1 MKSTYIKP
9 QFKDNTNPR
18 IGLVALSTDFSI
30 ERDFNSIFLNLP
42 IDLFVNRL
50 PFYNPL
56 TDKNLV
62 KMTEKLTEVTENILP
77 NQTLDAV
84 AYGCTSGTI
93 VAGIDQIINKIQSAK
108 PKCKVITPITSAVNA
123 LKHLNL
129 KKISVFTP
137 YPQAINE
144 KVINYF
150 KNEGFV
156 IQSFASFN
164 LESDLDIGKIDPQY
178 LLEVLTKIDTSD
190 AEALFISCTAL
201 PVFEIIQ
208 ELENKIKKIVLS
220 SNQALIWDSIRSVG
234 YNSSIEGY
242 GKLLRKN

>member
-9 QFKDNTNPR
+9 QFKDNINPR

-56 TDKNLV
+56 TNKNLV

-77 NQTLDAV
+77 NQTLDTV

-108 PKCKVITPITSAVNA
+108 PNCKVTTPITSAVNA

-137 YPQAINE
+137 YPQPINE

-150 KNEGFV
+150 KNEGFD
-156 IQSFASFN
+156 IQTFASFN
-164 LESDLDIGKIDPQY
+164 LESDLDIGKIDPKY
-178 LLEVLTKIDTSD
+178 LLEALTKMDTID

-201 PVFEIIQ
+201 PALEIIQ
-208 ELENKIKKIVLS
+208 ELENRIKKIVLS
-220 SNQALIWDSIRSVG
+220 SNQALIWDSIRSAG

>member
-1 MKSTYIKP
+1 MKSTIIKAK
-9 QFKDNTNPR
+9 FRDNTNSK
-18 IGLVALSTDFSI
+18 IGLIALSTDFSI
-30 ERDFNSIFLNLP
+30 EKDFNSALFNLP
-42 IDLFVNRL
+42 INLFVNRL
-50 PFYNPL
+50 PFFNPL
-56 TDKNLV
+56 THENLI
-62 KMTEKLTEVTENILP
+62 KMTEKLTEVTKNILP
-77 NQTLDAV
+77 NQTLDVV

-93 VAGIDQIINKIQSAK
+93 AAGIDQIINKIQSAK
-108 PKCKVITPITSAVNA
+108 PNCKVITPITSAVKA
-123 LKHLNL
+123 LKHLSL

-137 YPQAINE
+137 YPRAINE

-150 KNEGFV
+150 KNEGFA

-164 LESDLDIGKIDPQY
+164 LESDLDIGKIDPKY
-178 LLEVLTKIDTSD
+178 LLEALTKMDTID

-201 PVFEIIQ
+201 PALEIIQ
-208 ELENKIKKIVLS
+208 ELENRIKKIVLS

>member
-1 MKSTYIKP
+1 MKSTSIKP
-9 QFKDNTNPR
+9 KFRDNINSR

-30 ERDFNSIFLNLP
+30 EKDFNSIFLNLP

-56 TDKNLV
+56 TDKNLI

-77 NQTLDAV
+77 NQTLDTV

-93 VAGIDQIINKIQSAK
+93 AAGVDEITNKIQSAK
-108 PKCKVITPITSAVNA
+108 PNCKVTTPITSAVNA

-137 YPQAINE
+137 YPQPINE

-150 KNEGFV
+150 KNEGFD

-164 LESDLDIGKIDPQY
+164 LESDLDIGKIDPKY
-178 LLEVLTKIDTSD
+178 LLEVLTKMDTVD

-201 PVFEIIQ
+201 PAFEIIQ

-220 SNQALIWDSIRSVG
+220 SNQVLIWDSIRSVG
-234 YNSSIEGY
+234 CNTSIEGY

>member
-93 VAGIDQIINKIQSAK
+93 VAGVDQIINKIQSAK
-108 PKCKVITPITSAVNA
+108 PNCKVITPITSAVNA

-150 KNEGFV
+150 KNEGFD

-164 LESDLDIGKIDPQY
+164 LESDLDIGKIDPKY
-178 LLEVLTKIDTSD
+178 LLEVLTKMDTVD

-201 PVFEIIQ
+201 PAFEIIQ

-220 SNQALIWDSIRSVG
+220 SNQTLIWDSIRSVG
-234 YNSSIEGY
+234 HNSSIEGY

>member
-56 TDKNLV
+56 TYENLV

-77 NQTLDAV
+77 NQTLDTV

-93 VAGIDQIINKIQSAK
+93 AVGIDKITDKIQLAK
-108 PKCKVITPITSAVNA
+108 PNCKVTTPITSAVNA
-123 LKHLNL
+123 LKQLSL
-129 KKISVFTP
+129 RKISVFTP
-137 YPQAINE
+137 YPQPINE

-150 KNEGFV
+150 ENEGFD

-164 LESDLDIGKIDPQY
+164 LESDLDIGKIDPKY
-178 LLEVLTKIDTSD
+178 LLETLSKMDMVN

-201 PVFEIIQ
+201 PAFEIIQ

-220 SNQALIWDSIRSVG
+220 SNQVLIWDSIRSVG
-234 YNSSIEGY
+234 YKNSVTGY
-242 GKLLRKN
+242 GQLFRN

>member
-1 MKSTYIKP
+1 MKFISIKP
-9 QFKDNTNPR
+9 KFRDNTNSK

-30 ERDFNSIFLNLP
+30 EKDFNSIFINLP

-56 TDKNLV
+56 TDKNLI
-62 KMTEKLTEVTENILP
+62 KMTERLTEVTENILP
-77 NQTLDAV
+77 NQTLDTV

-93 VAGIDQIINKIQSAK
+93 AAGINKITDKIRLAK
-108 PKCKVITPITSAVNA
+108 PNCKVTTPITSAVNA
-123 LKHLNL
+123 LKHFNL
-129 KKISVFTP
+129 KKISIFTP
-137 YPQAINE
+137 YPQPINE

-150 KNEGFV
+150 KNESFD

-164 LESDLDIGKIDPQY
+164 LESDLEIGKIDPKY
-178 LLEVLTKIDTSD
+178 LLETLSKMDMVN

-201 PVFEIIQ
+201 PAFEIIQ
-208 ELENKIKKIVLS
+208 ELENKTKKIVLS
-220 SNQALIWDSIRSVG
+220 SNQVLIWDSIRSVG
-234 YNSSIEGY
+234 YTSPIEGY

>member
-1 MKSTYIKP
+1 MRPTIIKAK
-9 QFKDNTNPR
+9 FKDNTNSK

-30 ERDFNSIFLNLP
+30 EKDFNSVLSNLP
-42 IDLFVNRL
+42 INLFVNRL
-50 PFYNPL
+50 PFFNPL
-56 TDKNLV
+56 THENLI
-62 KMTEKLTEVTENILP
+62 KMTEKLTEVTKNILP
-77 NQTLDAV
+77 NQTLDVV

-93 VAGIDQIINKIQSAK
+93 AAGIDQIINKIQSAK
-108 PKCKVITPITSAVNA
+108 PNCKVITPITSAVKA

-150 KNEGFV
+150 KNEGFA

-164 LESDLDIGKIDPQY
+164 LESDLDIGKIDPKY
-178 LLEVLTKIDTSD
+178 LLEALTKMDTID

-201 PVFEIIQ
+201 PALEIIQ
-208 ELENKIKKIVLS
+208 ELENRIKKIVLS

>member
-1 MKSTYIKP
+1 MKSTSIKP
-9 QFKDNTNPR
+9 KFRDNINSR
-18 IGLVALSTDFSI
+18 IGLVALSTDFLI
-30 ERDFNSIFLNLP
+30 EKDFNSIFLNLP

-56 TDKNLV
+56 TDKNLI

-77 NQTLDAV
+77 NQTLDTV

-93 VAGIDQIINKIQSAK
+93 AAGVNEITNKIQSAK
-108 PKCKVITPITSAVNA
+108 PNCKVTTPITSAVNA

-150 KNEGFV
+150 KNEGFD

-164 LESDLDIGKIDPQY
+164 LESDLDIGKIDPKY
-178 LLEVLTKIDTSD
+178 LLEVLTKMDTVD

-201 PVFEIIQ
+201 PAFEIIQ

-220 SNQALIWDSIRSVG
+220 SNQTLIWDSIRSVG
-234 YNSSIEGY
+234 HNSSIEGY

>member
-1 MKSTYIKP
+1 MKSTSIKP
-9 QFKDNTNPR
+9 KFRDNINSR

-30 ERDFNSIFLNLP
+30 EKDFNSIFLNLP

-56 TDKNLV
+56 TDKNLI

-77 NQTLDAV
+77 NQTLDTV

-93 VAGIDQIINKIQSAK
+93 AAGVDEITNKIQSAK
-108 PKCKVITPITSAVNA
+108 PNCKVTTPITSAVNA

-150 KNEGFV
+150 KNEGFD

-164 LESDLDIGKIDPQY
+164 LESDLDIGKIDPKY
-178 LLEVLTKIDTSD
+178 LLEVLTKMDTVD

-201 PVFEIIQ
+201 PAFEIIQ

-220 SNQALIWDSIRSVG
+220 SNQTLIWDSIRSVG

>member
-1 MKSTYIKP
+1 MKSTSIKP
-9 QFKDNTNPR
+9 KFRDNINSR

-30 ERDFNSIFLNLP
+30 EKDFNSIFLNLP

-56 TDKNLV
+56 TDKNLI

-93 VAGIDQIINKIQSAK
+93 VAGVDQIINKIQSAK
-108 PKCKVITPITSAVNA
+108 PNCKVITPITSAVNA

>member
-1 MKSTYIKP
+1 MKSTSIKP
-9 QFKDNTNPR
+9 KFRDNINSR
-18 IGLVALSTDFSI
+18 IGLVALSTDFLI
-30 ERDFNSIFLNLP
+30 EKDFNSIFLNLP

-56 TDKNLV
+56 TDKNLI

-77 NQTLDAV
+77 NQTLDTV

-93 VAGIDQIINKIQSAK
+93 AAGVDEITNKIQSAK
-108 PKCKVITPITSAVNA
+108 PNCKVTTPITSAVNA

-150 KNEGFV
+150 KNEGFD

-164 LESDLDIGKIDPQY
+164 LESDLDIGKIDPKY
-178 LLEVLTKIDTSD
+178 LLEVLTKMDTVD

-201 PVFEIIQ
+201 PAFEIIQ

-220 SNQALIWDSIRSVG
+220 SNQTLIWDSIRSVG
-234 YNSSIEGY
+234 HNSSIEGY

>member
-1 MKSTYIKP
+1 MKSTFIKP
-9 QFKDNTNPR
+9 KFRDNTNSK

-30 ERDFNSIFLNLP
+30 EKDFNSIFLNLP

-56 TDKNLV
+56 TNKNLI
-62 KMTEKLTEVTENILP
+62 KMTERLTEVTENILP
-77 NQTLDAV
+77 NQTLDTV

-93 VAGIDQIINKIQSAK
+93 AVGIDKITDKIRLAK
-108 PKCKVITPITSAVNA
+108 PNCKVTTPITSAVNA
-123 LKHLNL
+123 LKQLSL
-129 KKISVFTP
+129 RKISVFTP
-137 YPQAINE
+137 YPQPINE

-150 KNEGFV
+150 ENEGFD

-164 LESDLDIGKIDPQY
+164 LESDLDIGKIDPKY
-178 LLEVLTKIDTSD
+178 LLETLSKMDMVN

-201 PVFEIIQ
+201 PALEIIQ
-208 ELENKIKKIVLS
+208 KLENKIKKIVLS
-220 SNQALIWDSIRSVG
+220 SNQVLIWDSIRSVG

>member
-56 TDKNLV
+56 TDKNLI

-77 NQTLDAV
+77 NQTLDTV

-93 VAGIDQIINKIQSAK
+93 AAGIDKIINKIQLAK
-108 PKCKVITPITSAVNA
+108 PNCKVTTPITSAVNA
-123 LKHLNL
+123 LKHLSL
-129 KKISVFTP
+129 KKISIFTP
-137 YPQAINE
+137 YPQPINE

-150 KNEGFV
+150 KNEGFDV
-156 IQSFASFN
+156 QSFASFN
-164 LESDLDIGKIDPQY
+164 LESDLDIGKIDPNY
-178 LLEVLTKIDTSD
+178 LLEVLTKMDTVN

-201 PVFEIIQ
+201 PALEIIQ
-208 ELENKIKKIVLS
+208 KLENKIKKIVLS
-220 SNQALIWDSIRSVG
+220 SNQTLIWDSIRSVG
-234 YNSSIEGY
+234 YDSSIEGY

>member
-30 ERDFNSIFLNLP
+30 EKDFNSIFLNLP

-56 TDKNLV
+56 TDKNLI

-93 VAGIDQIINKIQSAK
+93 VAGVDQIINKIQSAK
-108 PKCKVITPITSAVNA
+108 PNCKVTTPITSAVNA

-150 KNEGFV
+150 KNEGFD

-164 LESDLDIGKIDPQY
+164 LESDLDIGKIDPKY
-178 LLEVLTKIDTSD
+178 LLEVLTKMDTVN

-201 PVFEIIQ
+201 PALEIIQ
-208 ELENKIKKIVLS
+208 KLENKIKKIVLS
-220 SNQALIWDSIRSVG
+220 SNQTLIWDSIRSVG
-234 YNSSIEGY
+234 YDSSIEGY
-242 GKLLRKN
+242 GKLLRKI

>member
-1 MKSTYIKP
+1 MRSTIIKAK
-9 QFKDNTNPR
+9 FKDNTNSK

-30 ERDFNSIFLNLP
+30 EKDFNSVLFNLP
-42 IDLFVNRL
+42 INLFVNRL
-50 PFYNPL
+50 PFFNPL
-56 TDKNLV
+56 THENLI
-62 KMTEKLTEVTENILP
+62 KMTEKLTEVTKNILP
-77 NQTLDAV
+77 NQTLDVV

-93 VAGIDQIINKIQSAK
+93 AAGIDQIINKIQSAK
-108 PKCKVITPITSAVNA
+108 PNCKVITPITSAVKA
-123 LKHLNL
+123 LKYLNL

-137 YPQAINE
+137 YPRAINE

-150 KNEGFV
+150 KNEGFA

-164 LESDLDIGKIDPQY
+164 LESDLDIGKIDPKY
-178 LLEVLTKIDTSD
+178 LLEALTKMDTID

-201 PVFEIIQ
+201 PALEIIQ
-208 ELENKIKKIVLS
+208 ELENRIKKIVLS

>member
-77 NQTLDAV
+77 NQTLDTV

-93 VAGIDQIINKIQSAK
+93 AAGIDQIINKIQSAK
-108 PKCKVITPITSAVNA
+108 PNCKVITPITSAVNA

>member
-1 MKSTYIKP
+1 MRSTIIKAK
-9 QFKDNTNPR
+9 FKDNTNSK

-30 ERDFNSIFLNLP
+30 EKDFNSVLFNLP
-42 IDLFVNRL
+42 INLFVNRL
-50 PFYNPL
+50 PFFNPL
-56 TDKNLV
+56 TNENLV
-62 KMTEKLTEVTENILP
+62 KMTEKLTEVTKNILP
-77 NQTLDAV
+77 NQTLDVV

-93 VAGIDQIINKIQSAK
+93 AAGIDQIINKIQSAK
-108 PKCKVITPITSAVNA
+108 PNCKVVTPITSAVKA
-123 LKHLNL
+123 LKHLSL

-137 YPQAINE
+137 YPRAINE

-150 KNEGFV
+150 KNEGFD

-164 LESDLDIGKIDPQY
+164 LESDLDIGKIDPKY
-178 LLEVLTKIDTSD
+178 LLEVLTKMDTVD

-201 PVFEIIQ
+201 PAFEIIQ

-220 SNQALIWDSIRSVG
+220 SNQTLIWDSIRSVG

>member
-1 MKSTYIKP
+1 MKFTSIKP
-9 QFKDNTNPR
+9 KFRDNTHSR
-18 IGLVALSTDFSI
+18 IGLVALSTDFAI
-30 ERDFNSIFLNLP
+30 EKDFNSILLNLP
-42 IDLFVNRL
+42 INLFVNRL

-56 TDKNLV
+56 TDKNLI

-93 VAGIDQIINKIQSAK
+93 AAGIDKIINKIQLAK
-108 PKCKVITPITSAVNA
+108 PNCKVTTPITSAVNA
-123 LKHLNL
+123 LKYLSL

-150 KNEGFV
+150 KNEGFDV
-156 IQSFASFN
+156 QSFASFN
-164 LESDLDIGKIDPQY
+164 MESDLDIGKIDPNY
-178 LLEVLTKIDTSD
+178 LLEVLTKMDTVN

-201 PVFEIIQ
+201 PALEIIQ
-208 ELENKIKKIVLS
+208 KLENKIKKIVLS
-220 SNQALIWDSIRSVG
+220 SNQTLIWDSIRSVG
-234 YNSSIEGY
+234 YDSSIEGY
-242 GKLLRKN
+242 GKLLRKI

>member
-1 MKSTYIKP
+1 MKSTFVKP
-9 QFKDNTNPR
+9 KFRYNINSR
-18 IGLVALSTDFSI
+18 IGLVALSTDFLI
-30 ERDFNSIFLNLP
+30 EKDFNSIFLNLP

-56 TDKNLV
+56 TDKNLI

-77 NQTLDAV
+77 NQTLDTV

-93 VAGIDQIINKIQSAK
+93 AAGVDEITNKIQSAK
-108 PKCKVITPITSAVNA
+108 PNCKVTTPITSAVNA

-150 KNEGFV
+150 KNEGFD

-164 LESDLDIGKIDPQY
+164 LESDLDIGKIDPKY
-178 LLEVLTKIDTSD
+178 LLEVLTKMDTVD

-201 PVFEIIQ
+201 PAFEIIQ

>member
-1 MKSTYIKP
+1 MKAIYIWLIIC
-9 QFKDNTNPR
+9 NTTNR
-18 IGLVALSTDFSI
+18 TKKSYTQILDEAREIAL
-30 ERDFNSIFLNLP
+30 
-42 IDLFVNRL
+42 
-50 PFYNPL
+50 YC
-56 TDKNLV
+56 DKNMV

-93 VAGIDQIINKIQSAK
+93 VAGIDKIINKIQSAK
-108 PKCKVITPITSAVNA
+108 PNCKVITPITSAVNA

-150 KNEGFV
+150 KNEGFD

-164 LESDLDIGKIDPQY
+164 LESDLDIGKIDPKY
-178 LLEVLTKIDTSD
+178 LLEVLTKMDTVD

>member
-1 MKSTYIKP
+1 MKSTSIKP
-9 QFKDNTNPR
+9 KFRDNTNSR

-30 ERDFNSIFLNLP
+30 EKDFNSIFLNLP

-93 VAGIDQIINKIQSAK
+93 VAGVDQIINKIQSAK
-108 PKCKVITPITSAVNA
+108 PNCKVITPITSAVNA

-150 KNEGFV
+150 KNEGFD

-164 LESDLDIGKIDPQY
+164 LESDLDIGKIDPKY
-178 LLEVLTKIDTSD
+178 LLEVLTKMDTVD

-201 PVFEIIQ
+201 PAFEIIQ

-220 SNQALIWDSIRSVG
+220 SNQTLIWDSIRSVG
-234 YNSSIEGY
+234 HNSSIEGY

>member
-56 TDKNLV
+56 TDKNLI

-93 VAGIDQIINKIQSAK
+93 AAGIDKIINKIQLAK
-108 PKCKVITPITSAVNA
+108 PNCKVTTPITSAVNA
-123 LKHLNL
+123 LKHLSL
-129 KKISVFTP
+129 KKISIFTP
-137 YPQAINE
+137 YPQPINE

-150 KNEGFV
+150 KNEGFD

-164 LESDLDIGKIDPQY
+164 LESDLDIGKIDPNY
-178 LLEVLTKIDTSD
+178 LLEVLTKMDTVN

-201 PVFEIIQ
+201 PALEIIQ
-208 ELENKIKKIVLS
+208 KLENKIKKIVLS
-220 SNQALIWDSIRSVG
+220 SNQTLIWDSIRSVG
-234 YNSSIEGY
+234 YDSSIEGY